1 MHFYDL
7 QYEAVQK
14 SQIHH
19 REMQNTKITE
29 DPPLLMHSFKQEI
42 FTDPDNLLTQ
52 SPHFVLHS
60 MTDPQYLAK
69 TLITCTLQV
78 SYNI

>member
-1 MHFYDL
+1 MH
-7 QYEAVQK
+7 
-14 SQIHH
+14 
-19 REMQNTKITE
+19 N
-29 DPPLLMHSFKQEI
+29 FKQGI

-78 SYNI
+78 SYSIRKYKKLKLVEELQLLKF